1 MKIINKLSNNLP
13 LSKNSIYMFKN
24 IYFIISLLVFSS
36 CVQKPPVIVEDP
48 VDLKEILL
56 ESNDKIRVKPK
67 ENIKAIAHF
76 MDGQLFMSQG
86 NYSMAI
92 LEFQDAMELDPEAS
106 TIIVSMAECYWKLGK
121 AKKSEELLFNALN
134 LNPSDYEAREM
145 LANQYIYQNKH
156 DKAIE
161 QYRVLSENSVE
172 GDAKYLI
179 ALAKLVLSQNNINES
194 ISLFIKAYEKDKSRI
209 DILEE
214 AANLSL
220 RSRQI
225 EKARD
230 LYRQLIDIDN
240 NNSYYLSTYID
251 LIVMLGDYENGI
263 SALESL
269 INIEGETVERLSQLG
284 ILYYK
289 MEDIVKAK
297 PLFIKIIKMN
307 HVDATIMHFLSNIY
321 LEQNILDSARIIA
334 NKIIDNHPSDARG
347 YLDAALVELNNENP
361 SGAVEILEPV
371 NQIFNNEFSIQY
383 LLGSSYQQLE
393 EYDKATLVLRRSLTI
408 YPKSRGARHSLAIAS
423 DALNYWTESDSL
435 YEGLIASDTNDIQ
448 ALNNYSYSLVERNI
462 QLSKAL
468 IMSKKT
474 IELDPENA
482 AYLDTIGWIYYKM
495 DDIEN
500 ALRFIRKSVE
510 LENNNAVVLEHLG
523 DVLISNNQIEEAVL
537 FYQKALEIDKDNE
550 ILHQKAGLIA
560 N

>member
-1 MKIINKLSNNLP
+1 
-13 LSKNSIYMFKN
+13 MFKN

-361 SGAVEILEPV
+361 IGAVEILEPV

>member
-1 MKIINKLSNNLP
+1 
-13 LSKNSIYMFKN
+13 MFKN

-297 PLFIKIIKMN
+297 
-307 HVDATIMHFLSNIY
+307 V
-321 LEQNILDSARIIA
+321 
-334 NKIIDNHPSDARG
+334 
-347 YLDAALVELNNENP
+347 
-361 SGAVEILEPV
+361 
-371 NQIFNNEFSIQY
+371 
-383 LLGSSYQQLE
+383 
-393 EYDKATLVLRRSLTI
+393 
-408 YPKSRGARHSLAIAS
+408 
-423 DALNYWTESDSL
+423 
-435 YEGLIASDTNDIQ
+435 
-448 ALNNYSYSLVERNI
+448 
-462 QLSKAL
+462 
-468 IMSKKT
+468 
-474 IELDPENA
+474 
-482 AYLDTIGWIYYKM
+482 
-495 DDIEN
+495 
-500 ALRFIRKSVE
+500 IR
-510 LENNNAVVLEHLG
+510 AP
-523 DVLISNNQIEEAVL
+523 
-537 FYQKALEIDKDNE
+537 
-550 ILHQKAGLIA
+550 
-560 N
+560 